1 MALSDKDVPS
11 HVPVLCDE
19 VVKALA
25 PRPGGRY
32 VDCTIGHGGHARA
45 ILEGSESQARLLG
58 LDADPQAIQIASKN
72 LAPWRDQVT
81 LVESNFSHIGSVV
94 HEYQFAPVDGIVIDL
109 GWSSSQIADASRGF
123 SFQGDGPLDM
133 RYSPDQVVT
142 AADLV
147 NSLDEKE
154 LADLIWRY
162 GEDRRSRRIARAIVK
177 HRPLY
182 RTGELAGLIERVI
195 GRREK
200 IHPAT
205 RTFQALRIEV
215 NDEIGVLERALE
227 QLPDLLAPAGVLAII
242 SFHSLEDRVVKRFL
256 QRESAECVCPPELP
270 VCICE
275 HEPRLE
281 MSPRKPIGPGAEEI
295 TANPRARSAKLRVA
309 RRLSKRG
316 LC

>member
-11 HVPVLCDE
+11 HAPVLCDE
-19 VVKALA
+19 VVNALA

-32 VDCTIGHGGHARA
+32 VDCTVGHGGHAQA
-45 ILEGSESQARLLG
+45 ILERSESQARLLG

-81 LVESNFSHIGSVV
+81 LVESNFSHIGLVV
-94 HEYQFAPVDGIVIDL
+94 HEHQFAPVDGIVIDL

-123 SFQGDGPLDM
+123 SFQRDGPLDM
-133 RYSPDQVVT
+133 RYSPDQAVT

-177 HRPLY
+177 QRPLY
-182 RTGELAGLIERVI
+182 RTGELAELIERVI

-215 NDEIGVLERALE
+215 NDEIGVLERTLE

-256 QRESAECVCPPELP
+256 QRESAKCVCPPDLP

-281 MSPRKPIGPGAEEI
+281 MISRKPIGPGAEEI
-295 TANPRARSAKLRVA
+295 AANPRARSAKLRVA
-309 RRLSKRG
+309 RRLSK
-316 LC
+316 